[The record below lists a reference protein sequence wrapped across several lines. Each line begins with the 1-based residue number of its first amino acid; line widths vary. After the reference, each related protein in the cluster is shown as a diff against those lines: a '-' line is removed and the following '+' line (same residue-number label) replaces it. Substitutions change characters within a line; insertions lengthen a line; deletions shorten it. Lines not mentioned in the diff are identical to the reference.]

1 MARPFAFL
9 TRRRFLRI
17 GLASAAV
24 LGGGAVGGGL
34 WLRGPRT
41 DVDGLD
47 VLNAAEFTTLTNAI
61 AATFGPTTTL
71 DTSGLARSFDA
82 FVADEPAAN
91 RRDLRRALQ
100 VVEASPVLFGG
111 YGTTF
116 SRLTASERDA
126 WWASWPAHDRLLL
139 RKVSLAFRKF
149 FNLVLYGDPAS
160 WSHVGYLGPRRPG
173 DPPR

>member
-1 MARPFAFL
+1 MARPFAYL

-17 GLASAAV
+17 GLASSAV
-24 LGGGAVGGGL
+24 VGGGAVGGAL

-41 DVDGLD
+41 EASGLE
-47 VLNAAEFTTLTNAI
+47 VLNAAELTTLAS
-61 AATFGPTTTL
+61 AVSATFGAAAPL
-71 DTSGLARSFDA
+71 DTATLTRSFDA
-82 FVADEPAAN
+82 FIANEPPAN

-100 VVEASPVLFGG
+100 LIEASPVLMGG
-111 YGTTF
+111 YRTTF
-116 SRLTASERDA
+116 SRLSPDDRAE
-126 WWASWPAHDRLLL
+126 WWASWPAHERIIL

-160 WSHVGYLGPRRPG
+160 WAHVGYPGPRRPG